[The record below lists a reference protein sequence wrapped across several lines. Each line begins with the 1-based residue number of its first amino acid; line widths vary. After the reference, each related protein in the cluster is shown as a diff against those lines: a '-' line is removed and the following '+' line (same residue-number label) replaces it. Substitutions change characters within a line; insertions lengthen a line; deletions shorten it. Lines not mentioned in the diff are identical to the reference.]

1 MPRADFRDI
10 GREQVYGYS
19 PSGPGP
25 YAPQVRRL
33 PPDLQPYAGPQP
45 AIDMGY
51 HVNSPSGPRGAS
63 MQSAEDRFG
72 SMLRGIREVLP
83 QQQQQPRTIQTTD
96 PGAGYGMSPSGPT
109 ARLGSAQ
116 FPDTPS
122 DAPREGTWMHGNV
135 QRPQGQAVTY
145 MERGG
150 SPYRGQSHT
159 SPSHPRYR
167 GPAPGDNVIET
178 TDPGRGYRG
187 SPSNPNWQPRPKPMS
202 PFFEP
207 PRPPVGGPR

>member
-1 MPRADFRDI
+1 MPLADPRNI
-10 GREQVYGYS
+10 GREQAYGQS

-25 YAPQVRRL
+25 YAPPVRRQV
-33 PPDLQPYAGPQP
+33 PDLQPYTEA
-45 AIDMGY
+45 MGY
-51 HVNSPSGPRGAS
+51 VPPERYGSTLMNSPSGPRGAAF
-63 MQSAEDRFG
+63 QSSEPSPAWLERIR
-72 SMLRGIREVLP
+72 SMLGNTTVGLDPAR
-83 QQQQQPRTIQTTD
+83 QQQP
-96 PGAGYGMSPSGPT
+96 A
-109 ARLGSAQ
+109 
-116 FPDTPS
+116 
-122 DAPREGTWMHGNV
+122 
-135 QRPQGQAVTY
+135 TY

-150 SPYRGQSHT
+150 SPYRGQEHT

-207 PRPPVGGPR
+207 PRPPVGGP